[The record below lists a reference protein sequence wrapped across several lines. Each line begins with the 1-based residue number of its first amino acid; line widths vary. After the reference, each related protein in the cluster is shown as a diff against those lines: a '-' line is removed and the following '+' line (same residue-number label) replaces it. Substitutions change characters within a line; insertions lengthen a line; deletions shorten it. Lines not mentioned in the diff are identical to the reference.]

1 MTAQIQIVDADK
13 DTRDDCL
20 EEIER
25 IGLRVAYFRKVRNMT
40 QAELAA
46 KVNINKNYLSHIEC
60 GNANKALSLPLLIKI
75 SKALDVKLSVLVD
88 LEDWDNETEKMNEAA
103 AIQEL
108 RQMFDEMCQLNAD
121 LDKAMEKMDEWD
133 IDTKLVEAE

>member
-1 MTAQIQIVDADK
+1 MEEQIQVVDDVN
-13 DTRDDCL
+13 DTRDDCF

-25 IGLRVAYFRKVRNMT
+25 IGLRVAYFRKVRHMT

-75 SKALDVKLSVLVD
+75 SKALDIKLSVLVD
-88 LEDWDNETEKMNEAA
+88 LDDWDNETEKLNEAA

-121 LDKAMEKMDEWD
+121 LDKAMAQMDDWD
-133 IDTKLVEAE
+133 IDTKSIEA

>member
-1 MTAQIQIVDADK
+1 MTAQIQVVDDDK

-46 KVNINKNYLSHIEC
+46 KVSINKNYLSQIEC

-121 LDKAMEKMDEWD
+121 LDRAMEKMDDWD

>member
-1 MTAQIQIVDADK
+1 MTAQIQVVGDEMDI
-13 DTRDDCL
+13 RDDCL
-20 EEIER
+20 EEVAR

-40 QAELAA
+40 QAELAT
-46 KVNINKNYLSHIEC
+46 KVGINKNYLSHIEC

-75 SKALDVKLSVLVD
+75 SKVLDIKLSVLVD

-121 LDKAMEKMDEWD
+121 LDKVMEKMDEWD
-133 IDTKLVEAE
+133 I